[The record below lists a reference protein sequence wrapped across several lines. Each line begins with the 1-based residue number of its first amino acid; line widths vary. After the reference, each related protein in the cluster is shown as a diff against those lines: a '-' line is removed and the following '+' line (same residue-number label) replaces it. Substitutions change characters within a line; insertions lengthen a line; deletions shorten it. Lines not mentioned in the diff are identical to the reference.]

1 MPDSVETLWKHP
13 APKVLFRCYSGCYSA
28 SANAVFRV
36 YLAVYRV
43 VYPGPRMP
51 VSMDAAPAK
60 RIPPLYVPCSAAG
73 RKTALSM
80 VSKLVRVQQM
90 PSGVGRAVINPASP
104 DCTTWRSHSMASTSW
119 SPVTATGSG
128 GATGRAVRA
137 WWWSCWTLF
146 RWWPVR
152 ARFGA
157 RQHTRGRGTG
167 EGIRGRK
174 KWGALLMCK
183 RFAETRT
190 SSRFAGDFVL
200 HSRFSEGP
208 QKRLRK

>member
-1 MPDSVETLWKHP
+1 METCGWKLKFSEV
-13 APKVLFRCYSGCYSA
+13 PKVLFRCYSGCYSA

-51 VSMDAAPAK
+51 DSMDTGLDTWLDTAPAK
-60 RIPPLYVPCSAAG
+60 RIPPLYVWCSAAG

-90 PSGVGRAVINPASP
+90 PSGVGQAAINPASP
-104 DCTTWRSHSMASTSW
+104 DCTTWRSHSTASMSW

-146 RWWPVR
+146 RWCPVR
-152 ARFGA
+152 ARFLP
-157 RQHTRGRGTG
+157 RQHTRGRGNRG
-167 EGIRGRK
+167 EGYGEGERGRTINLQ
-174 KWGALLMCK
+174 AF
-183 RFAETRT
+183 R
-190 SSRFAGDFVL
+190 
-200 HSRFSEGP
+200 
-208 QKRLRK
+208 